1 MLDARMPNPAIV
13 IPEAMQALIALNKAT
28 RKGGVPDKVLELVH
42 LRASQ
47 INGCSACVDSGAKT
61 ARKAGN
67 SDDRIIAVSAWRES
81 PYFDEA
87 ERAALALTEEATRL
101 ADKGEAVPDEIWEAA
116 AKHFDEKGMAA
127 VILTIALTNAFNR
140 LNATTRQPAGQAW

>member
-67 SDDRIIAVSAWRES
+67 SDDRLIAVSAWRES

-101 ADKGEAVPDEIWEAA
+101 ADKGEAVPDEVWEAA

>member
-67 SDDRIIAVSAWRES
+67 SDDRLIAVSAWRES